1 MRLVTVSAAPGGR
14 NVNQGRSTVGLTWL
28 RGQNGLAQS
37 KLAAW
42 PSFVWKT
49 ARGLADRGERLANR
63 SEELANIKMGLTNGS
78 EEGWPREARRLD
90 KRSKSWGRA
99 WPIEVG
105 GCRQK

>member
-28 RGQNGLAQS
+28 CRQNGLAQS

-42 PSFVWKT
+42 PRLVWKT

-63 SEELANIKMGLTNGS
+63 SEELAGIRMGLTNGS

-90 KRSKSWGRA
+90 KRSKS
-99 WPIEVG
+99 
-105 GCRQK
+105 